1 MVRKKTS
8 PSPIRKAAAI
18 TTTDLCRQSE
28 QTLADTD
35 NIHFEDLFD
44 IRDIQR
50 LQDDFSAATGVA
62 SIITQV
68 DGTPITRPSNFC
80 RLCNNIIRKTEKGY
94 ANCCKS
100 DSVLGKLSPSGPIA
114 QPCLSGGLWD
124 AGAGIAVGGKHI
136 ANWLLGQVRDE
147 TQTDEKMLE
156 YAREIGANEQD
167 FLAAF
172 HEVPAMSR
180 EKFDKIALA
189 LYTLANQLSVL
200 AWHNVQQARLIFQR
214 DQTEE
219 ELRQARD
226 SLERQVEER
235 TQDLFAANQELR
247 AMNEEFIAMN
257 EDINAANDQL
267 RKVNSELKSENAER
281 KRAEEELKSAQTQII
296 QQEKMASIGQLAA
309 GVAHEINNPM
319 GFIISNMSS
328 LKGYTNKIAAFF
340 QLQDEIMTEMAK
352 SCTDEHDKAKLA
364 VWFQK
369 SQDAKRS
376 LKINYIMNDLE
387 CLIQETLDGADR
399 VKTIVQDLKGF
410 ARVTNEESLLADINA
425 GIESTINIIWNE
437 LKYNTTLLKEFGDI
451 PLIKCNQGQLNQ
463 VFMNILINAAQ
474 SIATQGE
481 VRVKTWAESGR
492 IFVSITDTGNGMPPN
507 VINRIFEPFFTTK
520 EIGKGTGLG
529 LSVSYEIVKKH
540 GGEITVDSTV
550 GKGTT
555 FTVMIPIVAV

>member
-1 MVRKKTS
+1 MARKKTES
-8 PSPIRKAAAI
+8 NSRKQPKLAF
-18 TTTDLCRQSE
+18 
-28 QTLADTD
+28 ADTE
-35 NIHFEDLFD
+35 NIRFEDLFD

-50 LQDDFSAATGVA
+50 LQDNFSAATGVA

-68 DGTPITRPSNFC
+68 DGTPITQPSNFC
-80 RLCNNIIRKTEKGY
+80 RLCSTIIRKTEKGY

-100 DSVLGKLSPSGPIA
+100 DSILGKLSPSGPIA

-147 TQTDEKMLE
+147 TQTNEKMLE

-200 AWHNVQQARLIFQR
+200 AWHNIQQAKLIMQR

-219 ELRQARD
+219 ALRQARD
-226 SLERQVEER
+226 SLEQQVEER

-247 AMNEEFIAMN
+247 AMNEQFIAMN

-267 RKVNSELKSENAER
+267 RKVNKELQRENAER
-281 KRAEEELKSAQTQII
+281 KRAEEELKNAQAQII

-319 GFIISNMSS
+319 SFIISNIAS
-328 LKGYTNKIAAFF
+328 LKNYTGKIAAFL
-340 QLQDEIMTEMAK
+340 QLQDEIMEEMIN
-352 SCTDEHDKAKLA
+352 SCTDENEKKKMATCI
-364 VWFQK
+364 QK
-369 SQDAKRS
+369 SHDSKRS
-376 LKINYIMNDLE
+376 HKINYIMTDLE

-399 VKTIVQDLKGF
+399 VKTIVHDLKGF
-410 ARVTNEESLLADINA
+410 ARVTNEESMLADINA

-437 LKYNTTLLKEFGDI
+437 LKYNTTLHKDFGKI

-463 VFMNILINAAQ
+463 VFMNILMNAAQ

-481 VRVKTWAESGR
+481 VRIKTWTDSEC
-492 IFVSITDTGNGMPPN
+492 IFVSITDTGCGMPPS
-507 VINRIFEPFFTTK
+507 VVHRIFEPFYTTK
-520 EIGKGTGLG
+520 EVGKGTGLG

-540 GGEITVDSTV
+540 GGEIMVDSTL

-555 FTVMIPIVAV
+555 FTVMIPIVTA